1 MALMIDYVDP
11 EGTGY
16 EIGLQVGDSVVTVN
30 EHIVRDPLEWR
41 FLIADEYVELEI
53 ERDGET
59 VVHEIEKDFD
69 DALGI
74 HLKGPGFKRCNNR
87 CIFCFIDQN
96 PRGVRRP
103 LRFKDED
110 FRLSFLY
117 GNYVTLTNTPREDLD
132 RIIEQRLAPIYVSV
146 HATDPQLRRELL
158 GNPKAP
164 DILPIMRYLADGEII
179 QHAQVVLMPGK
190 NDGEHLDRTVNDLAE
205 LYPWVGSICI
215 VPVGLTKHRAKL
227 PELRVHTAAE
237 ARALLR
243 WQDQQQERF
252 LREFSERFVYIS
264 DEFYLV
270 ASESIPSMEFYEGFP
285 QVGNG
290 VGMVRQFMDAFDDGL
305 PRLARRFTDAAN
317 PLRIDLVTATLPA
330 RFLLDMIRRIHEVAP
345 GIAIIPHI
353 VTNEWYGEGITVS
366 GLLSGRDIVT
376 AVRENGRG
384 EVVLLPPN
392 CLNDDMLFLD
402 DLHAEDA
409 QEQIGKP
416 VVFGTY
422 DLIES
427 IELAYDRIHNT
438 GANTELLDISRRPA
452 RDEAES
458 DDDAPETMRAV

>member
-1 MALMIDYVDP
+1 
-11 EGTGY
+11 
-16 EIGLQVGDSVVTVN
+16 
-30 EHIVRDPLEWR
+30 
-41 FLIADEYVELEI
+41 
-53 ERDGET
+53 
-59 VVHEIEKDFD
+59 
-69 DALGI
+69 LGI
-74 HLKGPGFKRCNNR
+74 HLKGPGFKRCNNH
-87 CIFCFIDQN
+87 CVFCFIDQN
-96 PRGVRRP
+96 PGGVRRP

-110 FRLSFLY
+110 FCLSFLY

-146 HATDPQLRRELL
+146 HATEPELRRELL

-164 DILPIMRYLADGEII
+164 DILPIMQYLADGEII

-190 NDGEHLDRTVNDLAE
+190 NDGEHLDRTVDDLTE

-215 VPVGLTKHRAKL
+215 VPVGVTKHRAKL
-227 PELRVHTAAE
+227 PELRVHTAEE

-243 WQDQQQERF
+243 WQEQRQERF
-252 LREFSERFVYIS
+252 LGELSERFVYIS

-270 ASESIPSMEFYEGFP
+270 AGEPIPEMEFYEGFP

-290 VGMVRQFMDAFDDGL
+290 VGMIRQFMDAFEDGL
-305 PRLARRFTDAAN
+305 PRLTKRFTDDVN

-330 RFLLDMIRRIHEVAP
+330 RFLLDMIHRVHEVAP
-345 GIAIIPHI
+345 GIAITPHA

-366 GLLSGRDIVT
+366 GLLSGRDIVA
-376 AVRENGRG
+376 AVRERGRG

-427 IELAYDRIHNT
+427 IELAYDRVHSA
-438 GANTELLDISRRPA
+438 GANSGLLDISRGPA

>member
-11 EGTGY
+11 EGTGH
-16 EIGLQVGDSVVTVN
+16 EIGLKVGDSVVTVN

-59 VVHEIEKDFD
+59 IICEIEKDFD

-87 CIFCFIDQN
+87 CVFCFIDQN

-146 HATDPQLRRELL
+146 HATEPQLRRELL
-158 GNPKAP
+158 GNPKAA

-190 NDGEHLDRTVNDLAE
+190 NDGKHLDRTVDDLAN

-215 VPVGLTKHRAKL
+215 VPVGLTEHRAKL
-227 PELRVHTAAE
+227 PQLRVHTPEE
-237 ARALLR
+237 ARVLLR
-243 WQDQQQERF
+243 WQQQRQERF
-252 LREFSERFVYIS
+252 LHEIAERFVYIS

-270 ASESIPSMEFYEGFP
+270 AGEPIPEMEFYEGFP

-290 VGMVRQFMDAFDDGL
+290 VGMVRQFMDAFEEGL
-305 PRLARRFTDAAN
+305 PRLAKRFTDAAN

-330 RFLLDMIRRIHEVAP
+330 RFLYDMIHRIHETAP
-345 GIAIIPHI
+345 GIEIVPHV

-366 GLLSGRDIVT
+366 GLLSGRDIV
-376 AVRENGRG
+376 AAIREHGRG

-402 DLHAEDA
+402 DLPVEDA

-422 DLIES
+422 ELIES
-427 IELAYDRIHNT
+427 IELAYDRVHNADADVQL
-438 GANTELLDISRRPA
+438 GEILRRPV
-452 RDEAES
+452 S
-458 DDDAPETMRAV
+458 DDDASETMRAI